1 MKDNARKIWIAAVM
15 AGAAGCDQLPA
26 DGTAIAAAAVPAIAA
41 AAVPAIAEAA
51 APAIAEAAAPAI
63 AAATAPAVPAA
74 KGAAAEPCGCCDHEK
89 KKTEAAARPA
99 LELERI
105 DPARLD
111 LTSVPVRGD
120 ADAPV
125 TIAVFS
131 DYQCPYCRRLER
143 TLAEVEKAYGDQVRI
158 AFVQLPLP
166 FHEHAAAAAKAALAA
181 DAQGRFWPFHQR
193 LFAEGATLGP
203 DGLLALAREAGLDL
217 ERFQRDLDSPQIA
230 ASLEKHQAVAQQLE
244 VRGTPTLFI
253 NGRRITGA
261 QPLETLKAAIDE
273 ALKDC

>member
-1 MKDNARKIWIAAVM
+1 MKNNARWIWIAAVM
-15 AGAAGCDQLPA
+15 VGIAGCDQLPA
-26 DGTAIAAAAVPAIAA
+26 DGTAIA
-41 AAVPAIAEAA
+41 EAA
-51 APAIAEAAAPAI
+51 ALVMPTAKEAA
-63 AAATAPAVPAA
+63 T
-74 KGAAAEPCGCCDHEK
+74 EPCGCCDHEK
-89 KKTEAAARPA
+89 KKAEATAKPA
-99 LELERI
+99 LEPGRI

-111 LTSVPVRGD
+111 LTSVPVRGE

-131 DYQCPYCRRLER
+131 DYQCPYCRRLEK
-143 TLAEVEKAYGDQVRI
+143 TLAEVERVYGDQVRM

-217 ERFQRDLDSPQIA
+217 DRFQRDLDSPQIA
-230 ASLEKHQAVAQQLE
+230 ASLEKHQSEAQRLE

-261 QPLETLKAAIDE
+261 QPFQALKAAIDE
-273 ALKDC
+273 ALKDG